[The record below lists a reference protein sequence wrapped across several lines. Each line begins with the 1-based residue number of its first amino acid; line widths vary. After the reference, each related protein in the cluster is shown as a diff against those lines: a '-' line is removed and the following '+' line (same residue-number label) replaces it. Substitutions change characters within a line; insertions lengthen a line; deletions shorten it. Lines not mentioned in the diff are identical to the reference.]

1 MTNWPSLTIE
11 QKHYLIQSVWREEI
25 SATEI
30 AAAIGVSKGT
40 IIGYYGRNKAAL
52 SDTPL
57 SSRKGKQ
64 KTNAPRKSRAKSP
77 EEKERDRL
85 ARMELPKPVSIV
97 PHVHGL
103 YVLLEDCDGCTWPL
117 NDGGPYLFCGHAKF
131 GKYAYCEHHHER
143 SRGRGTISERSAHR
157 VSELH
162 ASS

>member
-1 MTNWPSLTIE
+1 MTNWPALTIE
-11 QKHYLIQSVWREEI
+11 QKLYLIQSVWREDI

-30 AAAIGVSKGT
+30 ALAIGVSKGT

-52 SDTPL
+52 ADTPL

-64 KTNAPRKSRAKSP
+64 KTNAPRKSRAKSQ
-77 EEKERDRL
+77 EDKERDRL
-85 ARMELPKPVSIV
+85 ARMGLPKPVRHA

-103 YVLLEDCDGCTWPL
+103 YVLLEDCNGCTWPF

-143 SRGRGTISERSAHR
+143 SRGRGTISERSAHKIGEIH
-157 VSELH
+157 V
-162 ASS
+162 